1 MTVTYHSG
9 ERIQATQADFD
20 GTPAVSGGWK
30 EVGRTTLGSA
40 GDTISVSS
48 LADKR
53 YYMFLNDLT
62 ATGGTIA
69 STLRLNNDSG
79 TNYARRRSI
88 NGGSDNAYPNDTIM
102 TLNGNTDTNPRFDV
116 GYLANLSSKEKLNIT
131 HGVYQNSSGAGTA
144 PTRTE
149 IVNKWENTSDAINRV
164 DVINTGAGDFNTNS
178 EVVVLGWDPD
188 SDSHTTNFWEEL
200 ASVEISGDPANWD
213 SGTFAAKKYLWIQ
226 VYHKPSGTGSG
237 TEWRWLFNAD
247 SGTNYAQRQSYSGGA
262 DSTNTSLGYF
272 SAHYNNTTPQF
283 ENMFIVNNSSNEKL
297 IISHLVRGETAGS
310 ATAPSR
316 FEKVGKWAN
325 TSSQITKLTSVRPT
339 GAGTIGDGSWMKVWG
354 SD

>member
-1 MTVTYHSG
+1 MAITYHAG
-9 ERIQATQADFD
+9 RRIQATSTDFGD
-20 GTPAVSGGWK
+20 NGAGIPAVSGGWK

-69 STLRLNNDSG
+69 ATLRLNNDSG

-188 SDSHTTNFWEEL
+188 DTHTDNFWEEL
-200 ASVEISGDPANWD
+200 AS
-213 SGTFAAKKYLWIQ
+213 
-226 VYHKPSGTGSG
+226 GTGSG
-237 TEWRWLFNAD
+237 SSINTGIFTTKKYLHVQIYSAGAASSTTIGTQFNSD
-247 SGTNYAQRQSYSGGA
+247 TGTNYAERRSSNGGSDASGGGG
-262 DSTNTSLGYF
+262 SVF
-272 SAHYNNTTPQF
+272 SVDGNNGTVPMFYNL
-283 ENMFIVNNSSNEKL
+283 FIINNASNEKL
-297 IISHLVRGETAGS
+297 CIGHSVTQNTAGS
-310 ATAPSR
+310 GTAPTRS
-316 FEKVGKWAN
+316 ETVAKWAN
-325 TSSQITKLTSVRPT
+325 TSSQITSIQWKPNSSTTLNS
-339 GAGTIGDGSWMKVWG
+339 GFLYKVWG
-354 SD
+354 SN